1 MEHVYASIDIGSDS
15 IKLVVC
21 DLYQNH
27 LNLLAATSI
36 PSRGIKKGLIVNP
49 ELVKK
54 SILLAFKDVEAMLG
68 ISIKKVIANVPNHM
82 AEYKIIKGE
91 CDVPGD
97 LITSRDMINSYKAG
111 IRSNLMPN
119 EEFVTVVPID
129 FKINGKTVMKDPKG
143 FPGKKL
149 MGRAMMVTT
158 PKKNVYSVASILES
172 LGIEIVDIS
181 VGSIGDINCFKNDNF
196 DKGISAVINIGADI
210 TTVSLYNKSI
220 PVSTKI
226 IGAGGRD
233 IDKDLAYMY
242 KIDMEE
248 ARKIKE
254 NFALAHTRNADKFD
268 VYETMNEDNVKI
280 KINQSAASEVVMS
293 RINEILTL
301 AKNELNDFSQKL
313 ENASSQI
320 KQNEHT
326 LSSFK
331 DTLDIKESQ
340 ISTKETELNNQ
351 TQELETKKPA
361 MEEKLKFLLIPPDP
375 LEEKNIIMEIRG
387 GTGGDEASLFA
398 ADLFRMYTRYAET
411 KGWKYEIMDLS
422 ETEVGGYKEISFS
435 LSGKNVYGHLRWEG
449 GVHRVQRVPET
460 EAQGRIHTSAVTVA
474 VLPEAEETEIE
485 IRQEDLRIDVMRAGG
500 PGGQCVNTTDSAVRI
515 THLPTGLVV
524 IQQDEKSQIK
534 YKSKAL
540 RVLRARLFDLEE
552 SKKQAERS
560 AARRNM
566 VGSGDRSERIRTYNF
581 PQNRVTDHRINLT
594 LYKLDQFMQG
604 NLDEMLDALN
614 ISAKEEALKAAIPA
628 GDA

>member
-158 PKKNVYSVASILES
+158 PKKNVYSVASLLES

-181 VGSIGDINCFKNDNF
+181 VGSVGDISCFKNESL
-196 DKGISAVINIGADI
+196 DKSISAIINIGSDI
-210 TTVSLYNKSI
+210 TMVSLYNKSI

-226 IGAGGRD
+226 IGAGGKD
-233 IDKDLAYMY
+233 IDRDLAYMY
-242 KIDMEE
+242 KISVDE

-254 NFALAHTRNADKFD
+254 NFALAHVRNADKLD
-268 VYETMNEDNVKI
+268 VYETLNNDNVKI
-280 KINQSAASEVVMS
+280 KINQLSASEVVMS

-301 AKNELNDFSQKL
+301 AKNELNDLTNKPIQYIIVTGGMSNMLDFEYCVWDVLPSASKGTVKL
-313 ENASSQI
+313 VGVRNNKYSTVI
-320 KQNEHT
+320 GNIIYFLNT
-326 LSSFK
+326 L
-331 DTLDIKESQ
+331 
-340 ISTKETELNNQ
+340 
-351 TQELETKKPA
+351 
-361 MEEKLKFLLIPPDP
+361 KLK
-375 LEEKNIIMEIRG
+375 G
-387 GTGGDEASLFA
+387 
-398 ADLFRMYTRYAET
+398 
-411 KGWKYEIMDLS
+411 MDYSMLS
-422 ETEVGGYKEISFS
+422 EDEMDEISS
-435 LSGKNVYGHLRWEG
+435 PKENSNDDTMLGKVFGYFFGE
-449 GVHRVQRVPET
+449 
-460 EAQGRIHTSAVTVA
+460 
-474 VLPEAEETEIE
+474 
-485 IRQEDLRIDVMRAGG
+485 
-500 PGGQCVNTTDSAVRI
+500 
-515 THLPTGLVV
+515 
-524 IQQDEKSQIK
+524 
-534 YKSKAL
+534 
-540 RVLRARLFDLEE
+540 
-552 SKKQAERS
+552 
-560 AARRNM
+560 
-566 VGSGDRSERIRTYNF
+566 
-581 PQNRVTDHRINLT
+581 
-594 LYKLDQFMQG
+594 
-604 NLDEMLDALN
+604 
-614 ISAKEEALKAAIPA
+614 
-628 GDA
+628 

>member
-97 LITSRDMINSYKAG
+97 LITSRDMINSYKTG

-301 AKNELNDFSQKL
+301 AKNELNDLTNKPIQYIIITGGSSNILDFECCIHDILPTANKGSVKL
-313 ENASSQI
+313 IGVRNNKYSTAIGNIIYFLNTLKLKGMNYSMLSEDDM
-320 KQNEHT
+320 EE
-326 LSSFK
+326 LSSPRENTND
-331 DTLDIKESQ
+331 DTMLGKV
-340 ISTKETELNNQ
+340 
-351 TQELETKKPA
+351 
-361 MEEKLKFLLIPPDP
+361 F
-375 LEEKNIIMEIRG
+375 
-387 GTGGDEASLFA
+387 
-398 ADLFRMYTRYAET
+398 
-411 KGWKYEIMDLS
+411 
-422 ETEVGGYKEISFS
+422 GYFFGE
-435 LSGKNVYGHLRWEG
+435 
-449 GVHRVQRVPET
+449 
-460 EAQGRIHTSAVTVA
+460 
-474 VLPEAEETEIE
+474 
-485 IRQEDLRIDVMRAGG
+485 
-500 PGGQCVNTTDSAVRI
+500 
-515 THLPTGLVV
+515 
-524 IQQDEKSQIK
+524 
-534 YKSKAL
+534 
-540 RVLRARLFDLEE
+540 
-552 SKKQAERS
+552 
-560 AARRNM
+560 
-566 VGSGDRSERIRTYNF
+566 
-581 PQNRVTDHRINLT
+581 
-594 LYKLDQFMQG
+594 
-604 NLDEMLDALN
+604 
-614 ISAKEEALKAAIPA
+614 
-628 GDA
+628 